1 MGGCIILTERE
12 VTKRVQKGGAMV
24 DIKERMAKRLRD
36 LRGNKEA
43 DEVAKACGISR
54 SALGMYEIGARIP
67 RDEVKVR
74 LARFYKT
81 SVQDIFFAQ

>member
-1 MGGCIILTERE
+1 M
-12 VTKRVQKGGAMV
+12 
-24 DIKERMAKRLRD
+24 DIKERMAQRLRE
-36 LRGNKEA
+36 LRGDKDA
-43 DEVAKACGISR
+43 DAVAKACGISR

-81 SVQDIFFAQ
+81 SVQDIFFARQGHET

>member
-1 MGGCIILTERE
+1 MLTERE
-12 VTKRVQKGGAMV
+12 ITKRVQKGGVAL

-36 LRGNKEA
+36 LRGDKDA

-67 RDEVKVR
+67 RDEVKVK
-74 LARFYKT
+74 LARFYNT
-81 SVQDIFFAQ
+81 SVQEIFFAV